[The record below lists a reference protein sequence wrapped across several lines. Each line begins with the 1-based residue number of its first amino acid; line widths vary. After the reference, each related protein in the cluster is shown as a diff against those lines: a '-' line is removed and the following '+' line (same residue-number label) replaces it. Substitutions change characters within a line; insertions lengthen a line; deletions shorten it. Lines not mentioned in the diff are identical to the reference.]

1 MIELL
6 EESIFIRE
14 KTGIEP
20 VAFMKKSAK
29 HIVPYIKPSDKLYIV
44 AHGDRNGL
52 GHGLIY
58 DDALTPSQLAHH
70 LNSLKL
76 DRDFRDLRIFA
87 CDSGCNHSMH
97 IPSVAARLKES
108 LLSLG
113 YKKIVV
119 TGYMGKVILNR
130 DYRISKDMKLD
141 KRKRKG
147 IIPSD
152 DIFSANE
159 FNEIFIASQFK
170 VVF

>member
-1 MIELL
+1 
-6 EESIFIRE
+6 
-14 KTGIEP
+14 
-20 VAFMKKSAK
+20 
-29 HIVPYIKPSDKLYIV
+29 
-44 AHGDRNGL
+44 
-52 GHGLIY
+52 
-58 DDALTPSQLAHH
+58 
-70 LNSLKL
+70 
-76 DRDFRDLRIFA
+76 
-87 CDSGCNHSMH
+87 MH